1 MSAVFT
7 HAGVST
13 LNGVTKAR
21 FANDALRVK
30 VLAKNGHRDIDI
42 IELSNP
48 MSKEDAVAFLIGID
62 FATQNGVTNAA
73 TQAAL
78 EDAIEKR
85 AVKPA
90 KAPKVAKAPKAK
102 APKAKAPAKKGPTMD
117 AIKAKVAAAKKAP
130 VATKSKAQIT
140 AELADLEDAP
150 Y

>member
-1 MSAVFT
+1 MSVFT
-7 HAGVST
+7 HAGVSK
-13 LNGVTKAR
+13 LNGEFKVR

-30 VLAKNGHRDIDI
+30 VLAKNGHSDIDI
-42 IELSNP
+42 VELKTP
-48 MSKEDAVAFLIGID
+48 MNKEDAISYLMAID

-73 TQAAL
+73 VQAAL
-78 EDAIEKR
+78 EEAIDKR
-85 AVKPA
+85 V
-90 KAPKVAKAPKAK
+90 VKAPKAK
-102 APKAKAPAKKGPTMD
+102 ATPKAKVPAKKGPSMD

>member
-48 MSKEDAVAFLIGID
+48 MSKEDAVAFLISID

-73 TQAAL
+73 TQSAL

-85 AVKPA
+85 APKA
-90 KAPKVAKAPKAK
+90 EKAPKVAK

-130 VATKSKAQIT
+130 VATKTKAQIT
-140 AELADLEDAP
+140 AELADMEDAP